1 MWSLRTARASSQV
14 QVALASVTH
23 AGVLA
28 VPQQRVAA
36 NLLPVAL
43 GELHHGIGAAEVVD
57 PLFRVDL
64 GPLHVVLGRDRVELG
79 ADQLLVGRRV
89 LAVVVDQVALAPRG
103 GADEGAVRA
112 CVSQRRLIR
121 PCCRGGEEQRRGAAS
136 VRPPSSGPLMVRIW
150 GTLCLDAPCLLV
162 CDRTKRRI
170 GRTRVVLHAFRKCF
184 GIKFPAGFSAY
195 PERVMTLDVLT
206 RRKARAR

>member
-36 NLLPVAL
+36 DLLLVQLREAHD
-43 GELHHGIGAAEVVD
+43 GVGAREVVD
-57 PLFRVDL
+57 AGGGMDL

-121 PCCRGGEEQRRGAAS
+121 PCCRGGEEQRRGGGEREAAEQWTS
-136 VRPPSSGPLMVRIW
+136 DGSHLGNSFVSMRPVFWCVTELNG
-150 GTLCLDAPCLLV
+150 
-162 CDRTKRRI
+162 
-170 GRTRVVLHAFRKCF
+170 
-184 GIKFPAGFSAY
+184 
-195 PERVMTLDVLT
+195 E
-206 RRKARAR
+206 

>member
-103 GADEGAVRA
+103 GADEGGGPGL
-112 CVSQRRLIR
+112 RLAAS
-121 PCCRGGEEQRRGAAS
+121 PDPPLLSGRRGAAS
-136 VRPPSSGPLMVRIW
+136 RGGEREAAEQWTSDGSHLGNPLSRCA
-150 GTLCLDAPCLLV
+150 LS
-162 CDRTKRRI
+162 
-170 GRTRVVLHAFRKCF
+170 F
-184 GIKFPAGFSAY
+184 G
-195 PERVMTLDVLT
+195 V
-206 RRKARAR
+206 